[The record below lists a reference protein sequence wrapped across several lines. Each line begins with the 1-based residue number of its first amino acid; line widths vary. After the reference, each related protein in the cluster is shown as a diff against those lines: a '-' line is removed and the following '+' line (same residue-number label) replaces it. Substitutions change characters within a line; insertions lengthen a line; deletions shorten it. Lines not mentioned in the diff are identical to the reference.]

1 MDIDALL
8 NRKNELVDILNDEDE
23 VYSVDEQK
31 DAQEELDTLLEL
43 ESEIGSLEE
52 CARHGVYFIDEDYF
66 VEYAKEFAH
75 DIGAIDSDTT
85 WPATHIDWD
94 AAADELRMDYTE
106 VEFDGNSYLVNLY

>member
-8 NRKNELVDILNDEDE
+8 NRKNELVDLRDDEDHE
-23 VYSVDEQK
+23 FQDYE
-31 DAQEELDTLLEL
+31 QEELDELLEL

-52 CARHGVYFIDEDYF
+52 NARNGVYFIDEDYF
-66 VEYAKEFAH
+66 VEYAKELAY
-75 DIGAIDSDTT
+75 DIGVVSDDLS